1 MSLIKCDTCGYRNKL
16 SGGAQVCTN
25 CGSPLSSEQL
35 AAQVFEPGL
44 LVTQEEDYPEARS
57 IQPSK
62 HSASTQPLLPLPATQ
77 SPQPPMILKEIT
89 ALEPRQELS
98 PYSVADQSLA
108 PYESSSRDMFT
119 TVREERG
126 LQTSRSSL
134 APWQAD
140 QLPRG
145 FPRRP
150 PELYGTVV
158 LVQSQLE
165 NPPLAGLGNFFK
177 LLRDIIWPI
186 SHEARHLDREKIM
199 MTTVRVRIADGSQR
213 DARVQGYLRGANV
226 SLGDTISIWGRRRHR
241 GAVTI
246 YKAYNHTVQGVVSTS
261 AMAESG
267 QFFAL
272 LLIVVIVGFLS
283 LYWLNAPIPFLP
295 HLSLPSLPGQ

>member
-1 MSLIKCDTCGYRNKL
+1 MPLIKCDTCGYRNKL
-16 SGGAQVCTN
+16 SVEAQVCTN

-35 AAQVFEPGL
+35 AVQFFEPGL

-119 TVREERG
+119 IVREERG
-126 LQTSRSSL
+126 LQSPTSSQ

-140 QLPRG
+140 KLPTG
-145 FPRRP
+145 FPHRP
-150 PELYGTVV
+150 PELWGKVV

-165 NPPLAGLGNFFK
+165 NPPLAGLGFFLR
-177 LLRDIIWPI
+177 LLRDVLWPVPN
-186 SHEARHLDREKIM
+186 EVRAKEQEKIM
-199 MTTVRVRIADGSQR
+199 ITTIRVRGENGQPQ
-213 DARVQGYLRGANV
+213 DARIHGYLRGANV
-226 SLGDTISIWGRRRHR
+226 SLGDTISIWGKRRRR
-241 GAVTI
+241 GAI
-246 YKAYNHTVQGVVSTS
+246 YIRKAYNHTVQGAVSTS
-261 AMAESG
+261 AMIESG
-267 QFFAL
+267 QFFL
-272 LLIVVIVGFLS
+272 LLIIVTIVGLLTLS
-283 LYWLNAPIPFLP
+283 WLQVPIPFLP

>member
-1 MSLIKCDTCGYRNKL
+1 MPLIKCDTCGYRNKL
-16 SGGAQVCTN
+16 SGEAQVCTN

-35 AAQVFEPGL
+35 AVQVFEPGL

-62 HSASTQPLLPLPATQ
+62 HSASTQPLPPLPATQ

-119 TVREERG
+119 IVREERG
-126 LQTSRSSL
+126 LQTSSSSL

-140 QLPRG
+140 QLPHG

-158 LVQSQLE
+158 QVQSQLE

-186 SHEARHLDREKIM
+186 PHEARHLDREKIM
-199 MTTVRVRIADGSQR
+199 MTTVRVRTADGLQR

-246 YKAYNHTVQGVVSTS
+246 YKAYNHTVQGAVSTS
-261 AMAESG
+261 ATAESG